1 MGKIT
6 NKIMSKDLYKKEISL
21 NMYKI
26 NLNGSKKK
34 VTPKERNH
42 QRVEDVT

>member
-26 NLNGSKKK
+26 NLTDSKKK
-34 VTPKERNH
+34 WH
-42 QRVEDVT
+42 QRNETTKG